1 MAHHHAHQEASTP
14 IGRTFAITALL
25 LVIKVAGAVLS
36 GSLAL
41 WADAGH
47 SVTDLA
53 AVGLSWYAWHQAQKP
68 ATSTLTFGYFRT
80 EILAA
85 LVNSVILLILTLG
98 LLLEAVTRFFHPTPV
113 NPVAML
119 ITAVLALV
127 GDLYLAHGL
136 TGHTNVNIRSTW
148 LHVISDAAG
157 SFAVVLGAI
166 VIATTRWTPVDPM
179 LTILIAALI
188 SWGAWQIITETV
200 AVLME
205 ATPKNVDVHHLVS
218 TMGQIE
224 GISRVHDIHVW
235 SVTTGKNALA
245 CHVVL
250 APNISIQESQ
260 TILRKVDLALR
271 LEGIEHMTIQMET
284 SDADHEEPSW

>member
-1 MAHHHAHQEASTP
+1 MAHHHTHQNAATP

-25 LVIKVAGAVLS
+25 LIIKVVGAILS

-68 ATSTLTFGYFRT
+68 ATFSLTFGYFRT

-98 LLLEAVTRFFHPTPV
+98 LVLEAVMRFFHPTQV

-119 ITAVLALV
+119 ITAVLALG

-136 TGHTNVNIRSTW
+136 KGHSNVNIRSTW

-157 SFAVVLGAI
+157 SFAVVIGAI
-166 VIATTRWTPVDPM
+166 VIASTKWTPVDPM

-200 AVLME
+200 GVLME
-205 ATPKNVDVHHLVS
+205 ATPKNLDVHHLVS
-218 TMGQIE
+218 TLGQIE
-224 GISRVHDIHVW
+224 GIIRVHDVHVW
-235 SVTTGKNALA
+235 SVTTGKNAMA

-260 TILRKVDLALR
+260 TILRKVDSVLR
-271 LEGIEHMTIQMET
+271 REGIEHMTVQMET
-284 SDADHEEPSW
+284 SDAGHEEPSW

>member
-1 MAHHHAHQEASTP
+1 MAHHHAHEDASP

-25 LVIKVAGAVLS
+25 LIIKVAGAILS

-53 AVGLSWYAWHQAQKP
+53 AVGLSWYAWHQAKKP
-68 ATSTLTFGYFRT
+68 ATSTLTFGYFRS

-98 LLLEAVTRFFHPTPV
+98 LLLEAIMRFFHPTAV
-113 NPVAML
+113 NPFAML
-119 ITAVLALV
+119 ITAVIALG

-136 TGHTNVNIRSTW
+136 KGHANVNIRSTW
-148 LHVISDAAG
+148 LHIVSDAAG
-157 SFAVVLGAI
+157 SFAVVIGAI
-166 VIATTRWTPVDPM
+166 VIATTGWTPVDPM

-205 ATPKNVDVHHLVS
+205 ATPKNLDVHHLVA

-224 GISRVHDIHVW
+224 GIIRVHDVHVW

-250 APNISIQESQ
+250 APNISMKDSQ
-260 TILRKVDLALR
+260 TILRQVDLALR

-284 SDADHEEPSW
+284 SDADHDEPSW